1 MFPYF
6 FRRKGMTVL
15 KKSRKMWLEYMWS
28 LESKQEKWLVEKSY
42 VFTIFILTTKIL
54 MGGDM
59 MILLQKKKNLAVVWR
74 GRECW

>member
-1 MFPYF
+1 MVQESFSPRMRLMFPYF

-42 VFTIFILTTKIL
+42 VET
-54 MGGDM
+54 
-59 MILLQKKKNLAVVWR
+59 NLCIYHFHSDNKDPY
-74 GRECW
+74 GR

>member
-59 MILLQKKKNLAVVWR
+59 MILLQKKKSGSSVE
-74 GRECW
+74 G

>member
-59 MILLQKKKNLAVVWR
+59 MILLQKKKKIWQ
-74 GRECW
+74 